1 MTAQPLVALDI
12 GSTKVTC
19 AIGLPAP
26 ARSASQ
32 SEVAG
37 SQAGLPHDHSPGF
50 ELLGSSVISYPT
62 LSETWLGDPLMVGRT
77 IEQALEAT
85 GVSGDFHRA
94 LVAFSHPLLASEQVT
109 ASVTLADEPVT
120 IRERDMDRL
129 TAKALD
135 HTLSIDREPL
145 VVERLAC
152 AGNGFHGVQDPL
164 GLMATRLQGTFH
176 IVTVPMAAR
185 RAIVQAVEF
194 SGLDVA
200 QVTFSLL
207 AITAV
212 ATADSDASRA
222 LLVDFGGLHTDV
234 GLLVNG
240 RLVSLQTLPWGG
252 LNFAMEVARSARVT
266 LEQAMALSLEGL
278 SSRRPDVRQLLE
290 RELPK
295 LQRTIQ
301 HVLKGQPL
309 PDVAWVSGRGALIDG
324 LVEWIEQVTGVKTAV
339 VRSPRTQAMTELARQ
354 LGVSVTLGLLQHATS
369 RSDGFDARTPRF
381 VDRVIG
387 RTRALLIE
395 YF

>member
-1 MTAQPLVALDI
+1 MTPHPLVALDI

-19 AIGLPAP
+19 AIGLP
-26 ARSASQ
+26 
-32 SEVAG
+32 
-37 SQAGLPHDHSPGF
+37 HDHSPGF
-50 ELLGSSVISYPT
+50 ELLGTSMIPYPA

-85 GVSGDFHRA
+85 GVSGEFHRA

-120 IRERDMDRL
+120 IRERDVERL
-129 TAKALD
+129 TAKAVD
-135 HTLSIDREPL
+135 HVLGIDREPL

-152 AGNGFHGVQDPL
+152 AGNGFDGVTDPL
-164 GLMATRLQGTFH
+164 GLTATRLQGTFH

-185 RAIVQAVEF
+185 RALVQAVEF

-207 AITAV
+207 AV
-212 ATADSDASRA
+212 ASVAAAQSGATRI
-222 LLVDFGGLHTDV
+222 LLLDVGGLNTDI
-234 GLLVNG
+234 GLFVNE
-240 RLVSLQTLPWGG
+240 RLLTLQTLPWGG
-252 LNFAMEVARSARVT
+252 LDVAMDVARSARAT

-278 SSRRPDVRQLLE
+278 TSRRAEVRQALD

-295 LQRTIQ
+295 LQRALQ

-309 PDVAWVSGRGALIDG
+309 PGAAWVSGRGALIDG
-324 LVEWIEQVTGVKTAV
+324 LVEWVEQTTRIKTAV
-339 VRSPRTQAMTELARQ
+339 VRSPRTQAMTDLARQ
-354 LGVSVTLGLLQHATS
+354 LGVSVPLGLLQQATAQPHGV
-369 RSDGFDARTPRF
+369 DGHPSRF

-387 RTRALLIE
+387 RTRALLTE